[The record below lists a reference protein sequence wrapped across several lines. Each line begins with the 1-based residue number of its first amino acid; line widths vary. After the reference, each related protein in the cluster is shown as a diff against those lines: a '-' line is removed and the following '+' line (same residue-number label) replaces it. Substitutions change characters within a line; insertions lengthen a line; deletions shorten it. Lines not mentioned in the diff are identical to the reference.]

1 MVNLNTVS
9 SIQLIVS
16 NLLFCRKFRWIG
28 NKISKNLSQQST
40 PVIRLQGSLFQCTT
54 SAKLVEDLFPSTIVA
69 APATTIEEHVF
80 VHQQMHD
87 LTCDDV
93 ARIRRSDKA
102 RSICKALFVS
112 CQQVRCHE
120 NMNMSIKLC
129 VCVCVVRDGIQ
140 MVLPD
145 GSQ

>member
-9 SIQLIVS
+9 SLQLIVS
-16 NLLFCRKFRWIG
+16 NLLFCSKFRWIG

-87 LTCDDV
+87 PTRDDV
-93 ARIRRSDKA
+93 VRTRRSDKEK
-102 RSICKALFVS
+102 SICKALFVP

-120 NMNMSIKLC
+120 NLNMSIKMC
-129 VCVCVVRDGIQ
+129 VCIVRDGVQ
-140 MVLPD
+140 MVLAV